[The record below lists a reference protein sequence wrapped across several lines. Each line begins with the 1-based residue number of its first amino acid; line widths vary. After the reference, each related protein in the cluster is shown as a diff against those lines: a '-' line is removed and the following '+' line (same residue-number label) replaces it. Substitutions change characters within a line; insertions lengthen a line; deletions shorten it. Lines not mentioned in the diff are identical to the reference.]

1 MKVSFFY
8 IFLTL
13 LMISCANES
22 EQSESAGN
30 SDSSSH
36 GAANVQLGLDS
47 APYTIELDEQT
58 QQIKLVRTKESLKG
72 ADASDIIRVLNKKY
86 WGIKVDLVKLD
97 AQMVTLKIDDAT
109 KLTQTMGSAGAEA
122 YLAELTYSLTELPGI
137 KKVEIDFQEGDHAM
151 PGIYQRQDFAD
162 LVDIK

>member
-1 MKVSFFY
+1 MKVRVFY

-13 LMISCANES
+13 LTVSCASES
-22 EQSESAGN
+22 EQSENAGK
-30 SDSSSH
+30 SDSASH
-36 GAANVQLGLDS
+36 GAANAQRGLDS
-47 APYTIELDEQT
+47 APYAIELDEQT

-72 ADASDIIRVLNKKY
+72 ADASEIIRVLNQKY
-86 WGIKVDLVKLD
+86 SGIKLDLVKFD
-97 AQMVTLKIDDAT
+97 PQMVTVKIDNAT

-122 YLAELTYSLTELPGI
+122 YLAEVTYSLTELPGI

-162 LVDIK
+162 LVESK